1 MKRSIIALL
10 TAALCALTAYA
21 QTSLKVQAP
30 NLVGLNEQFNVTF
43 IISGE
48 HAPSDF
54 RWDPGNDFQLVW
66 GLP

>member
-1 MKRSIIALL
+1 MKRLL
-10 TAALCALTAYA
+10 AILAAALCTLSAFA
-21 QTSLKVQAP
+21 QATIKVQAP

-54 RWDPGNDFQLVW
+54 KWEPGNDF
-66 GLP
+66 